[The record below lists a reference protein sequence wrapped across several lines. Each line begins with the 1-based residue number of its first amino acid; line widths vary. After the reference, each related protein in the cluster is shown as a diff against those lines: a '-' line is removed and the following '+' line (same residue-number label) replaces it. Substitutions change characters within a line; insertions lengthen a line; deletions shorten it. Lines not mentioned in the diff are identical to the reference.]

1 MPTPLRRRLRLA
13 RRGVGYT
20 VGIVLVLLAL
30 VIAVASQLLPLVERH
45 PDRVAAWLGERVGR
59 PVAFDR
65 LQTGWTRRGPLLQLH
80 NLRLGEG
87 ADVFDVGDA
96 EMLLSIYAG
105 LWPGVP
111 LSELRLRGLELVLER
126 SPDGRWQV
134 RGLPGQREADGD
146 PFHSLEGLGE
156 LQVSDGAL
164 TVLAPD
170 LGLDL
175 NVPRIDLRL
184 RVQGDRVRAGLRAW
198 PEELS
203 SATPRDNRD
212 DGRPAPVVAM
222 LDFHRHGGAGRAY
235 VGIDRAEL
243 QPLASVLD
251 LHGITL
257 QTGDGRARAWAD
269 LEDKRLVGV
278 KLETTLERVVL
289 AGSTIAPVPG
299 AAGQIPLQVIDL
311 LESRVIWRRTDGGWQ
326 LDAPLLHLQ
335 TQGEDHRF
343 GPLTLAAGRQ
353 YGLVAEHIDLQPLA
367 SLAVL
372 SNQLPG
378 PLRHWLLHARPH
390 GSLSGV
396 DLQGRRDGGMQ
407 GAVRIDGLGFAP
419 LGNAPGINGL
429 AADVRGDAE
438 GFSAQLDP
446 SAAMSFDWPRG
457 FGVPHVV
464 HLTGNVAGWRGPDGW
479 QAGTSALRIQGP
491 DFGANVR
498 GGLGWNGD
506 GGRPRIDLAAT
517 VDETRLPVAK
527 GFWVRHLM
535 PEALLHWLDTALV
548 DGIVRDGRAIVS
560 GDLDDWP
567 FDDHTGR
574 FEASAHI
581 TDATVAFQPDWPA
594 ATGLDLQ
601 ASFIGNG
608 LDISGHGTLAG
619 IAIPSVKA
627 SVDHYDHGTLAIQAK
642 GSSDVSRLL
651 GLLRASPLQQLN
663 PETFASI
670 KGSGPAEVDFAMAL
684 PMVEHGAL
692 AIDGNVRLAGARLA
706 DPRWG
711 LAFEQVRGPVTYTQ
725 NGFRADR
732 LDVQMGGRP
741 GKLSLRSGKDAVR
754 DSGNVLEADLQA
766 QFGADTLLARAPELG
781 WLAPYMHGRSS
792 WTVGVLVPAAGT
804 GSGGAAR
811 LKLQSDLVG
820 TALTLPAPLAKPAGQ
835 RLAATVE
842 TALPLE
848 QGEVQVVL
856 GDVLAL
862 RARSSGQRT
871 GIRAALGTAT
881 LPAPAPASGLI
892 ASGRAR
898 SLDAIGWVGLA
909 RAGAGDGSGA
919 GVPLGQIDIRTDRL
933 QLFGGEFGDARVRVS
948 PGAGG
953 ALLVQAEG
961 PRLQGRLQVPE
972 SSTAPVS
979 GRFERVHWRLPT
991 KAAGAPKP
999 APHVATA
1006 TVDEDIDPARIPPL
1020 ALDIDDLRLD
1030 DAVLGRA
1037 SLRTRAT
1044 AAGLQIEHFSA
1055 QRPGQ
1060 RIDVRGSWTG
1070 RGRVARTRFE
1080 VDLASTDFGRLLA
1093 GLGHVGRLDG
1103 GEGRMSLAAEW
1114 PGGPMQFELVKVSGN
1129 LKGEVR
1135 DGRLLDVE
1143 PGAGRVLGLLS
1154 IAELPRRLMLD
1165 FRDFFSKGFAFNE
1178 AKGDIRFAGGMASSD
1193 DLRIEGPAARINIR
1207 GEADLRAETFN
1218 QTIEVLPRSGNLLT
1232 VAGALAGGPVGAAI
1246 GAAANAVLR
1255 KPLGQIGAK
1264 TYRVSGPWKDPHV
1277 DVVSREPERNGQ
1289 ARPAASAAGPGNAS
1303 SPAPPPETGTRQNS
1317 TGTSAQAPA
1326 RPAVEPPPESPA
1338 RPPAG

>member
-1 MPTPLRRRLRLA
+1 MPTPLRRRMRLA

-20 VGIVLVLLAL
+20 AGVLLVLLAL
-30 VIAVASQLLPLVERH
+30 VIAVASELLPLVERH
-45 PDRVAAWLGERVGR
+45 PDRVASWLGDRVGR
-59 PVAFDR
+59 PVAFDH
-65 LQTGWTRRGPLLQLH
+65 LETGWTRRGPLLQLH

-175 NVPRIDLRL
+175 TVPRIDLRL

-198 PEELS
+198 PEALAAS
-203 SATPRDNRD
+203 NGRRDND
-212 DGRPAPVVAM
+212 ASAPVLAM
-222 LDFHRHGGAGRAY
+222 LDFHRSDGTGRAY
-235 VGIDRAEL
+235 VGIERAEL

-251 LHGITL
+251 LHGIAL
-257 QTGDGRARAWAD
+257 QTGEGRAQAWAD

-311 LESRVIWRRTDGGWQ
+311 LESRLSWQRTDGGWQ
-326 LDAPLLHLQ
+326 LDAPLLHLRM
-335 TQGEDHRF
+335 QGEDHRF

-353 YGLVAEHIDLQPLA
+353 YGLVAGQIDLQPLA

-378 PLRHWLLHARPH
+378 PLRHWLLNARPH
-390 GSLSGV
+390 ASLSGV
-396 DLQGRRDGGMQ
+396 DLQGSLDGGMQ
-407 GAVRIDGLGFAP
+407 GGARIDGLGFAP

-429 AADVRGDAE
+429 AADVRGDAD

-446 SAAMSFDWPRG
+446 SSAMSFDWPRG
-457 FGVPHVV
+457 FGVAHVV
-464 HLTGNVAGWRGPDGW
+464 HLEGNVAGWRGPDGW
-479 QAGTSALRIQGP
+479 QAGTSALRIKGP
-491 DFGANVR
+491 DFGAQVR

-548 DGIVRDGRAIVS
+548 DGVVRDGRAIVS

-608 LDISGHGTLAG
+608 LDITGHGTLAG
-619 IAIPSVKA
+619 ITIPTVKA
-627 SVDHYDHGTLAIQAK
+627 SVDHYHRGTLAVSAK
-642 GSSDVSRLL
+642 GNGDVSRLL

-663 PETFASI
+663 PETFAAI

-684 PMVEHGAL
+684 PMVEHGVL
-692 AIDGNVRLAGARLA
+692 AVDGNVRLAGARVA

-711 LAFEQVRGPVTYTQ
+711 LAFEQVRGPVSYTQ

-754 DSGNVLEADLQA
+754 DAGNVLEADLQA

-835 RLAATVE
+835 QLAATVE
-842 TALPLE
+842 TALPLD

-871 GIRAALGTAT
+871 GIRAALGTGT

-898 SLDAIGWVGLA
+898 RLDAIGWVGLA
-909 RAGAGDGSGA
+909 RAGAVDGSGA

-948 PGAGG
+948 PGTGG
-953 ALLVQAEG
+953 ALLVQTDGA
-961 PRLQGRLQVPE
+961 RLQGGLQVPA

-991 KAAGAPKP
+991 KAADAAKP
-999 APHVATA
+999 AAQVAVA
-1006 TVDEDIDPARIPPL
+1006 AEDDDIDPARIPPL
-1020 ALDIDDLRLD
+1020 ALEIDDLRLD

-1037 SLRTRAT
+1037 SLRTRST
-1044 AAGLQIEHFSA
+1044 GTGLQIEHFSA
-1055 QRPGQ
+1055 ETPGQ
-1060 RIDVRGSWTG
+1060 RMDVRGSWVG
-1070 RGRVARTRFE
+1070 RGKAARTRFE

-1103 GEGRMSLAAEW
+1103 GEGRISLAAEW
-1114 PGGPMQFELVKVSGN
+1114 AGGPMQFDLVKVSGN

-1154 IAELPRRLMLD
+1154 VAELPRRLMLD

-1289 ARPAASAAGPGNAS
+1289 APA
-1303 SPAPPPETGTRQNS
+1303 Q
-1317 TGTSAQAPA
+1317 
-1326 RPAVEPPPESPA
+1326 PAVEPPPTPPA